1 MPCASSPTSDL
12 DLDLTFIPSPHENDG
27 AEIFR
32 TTTSKSYFRWNS
44 KRFRVAVFRRS
55 QRLCSTGK
63 QKIISVRIFFF
74 KSLVYSIMHSLPSLE
89 PGHRQSLGSP
99 PPIQRV
105 CSQFFFCGHNPDGG
119 PGSIHWHVG
128 VRIPPPLLHPFSHGA
143 WSPVKKSGK
152 RRPSPR
158 ARPVRSHAAP
168 ILPPPSLSHNSQ

>member
-63 QKIISVRIFFF
+63 QKIISVRIFFSSRWF
-74 KSLVYSIMHSLPSLE
+74 IVLCTPFPLWSLDIDSLSGL
-89 PGHRQSLGSP
+89 HP
-99 PPIQRV
+99 PFSV
-105 CSQFFFCGHNPDGG
+105 CARKFFFCGHNPDGG